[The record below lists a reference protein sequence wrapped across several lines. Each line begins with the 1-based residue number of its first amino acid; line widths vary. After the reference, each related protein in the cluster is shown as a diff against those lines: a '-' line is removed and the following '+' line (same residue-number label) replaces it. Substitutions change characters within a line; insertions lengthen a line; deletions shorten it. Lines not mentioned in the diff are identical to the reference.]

1 MSTNTQKNIEDQ
13 EVDLS
18 IIFKKINGFFQG
30 ISTSIFRA
38 IQFVIKNI
46 IIIGILFVI
55 GAGLGFYLD
64 KNEKTYDHQ
73 IIAQPNFGSTDYLFS
88 KIDLLQSKIRERDT
102 VFLKSIGIQES
113 SKLLK
118 IEINPIVDVNK
129 FVNVNTDQ
137 NFELLKLMVENGD
150 IKKIVEDKVINKNYS
165 LYLISFSTSKLV
177 STKQIIEPLMHFLN
191 TSIYYSRIQKEYV
204 NNVLVKMKA
213 NDVIIAQIDGFLNSF
228 SNTVNENSKS
238 DKLVYYNENT
248 QLNDVIQTK
257 NKLIGEQG
265 ALRMN
270 LVSLDKI
277 IKEESSTLNIQ
288 NNQSINGKLK
298 LVLPILLIF
307 IFIFINFFVNFY
319 KKQSAKSKQ

>member
-13 EVDLS
+13 EIDVS
-18 IIFKKINGFFQG
+18 IVFKKINGFFQG
-30 ISTSIFRA
+30 ISTSIFRG

-46 IIIGILFVI
+46 VVIGILFII

-64 KNEKTYDHQ
+64 KTEKKYDHQ
-73 IIAQPNFGSTDYLFS
+73 IIVQPNFGSTDYLFS

-102 VFLKSIGIQES
+102 VFLKTIGILEPT
-113 SKLLK
+113 KLLK

-129 FVNVNTDQ
+129 FVNVNSDQ
-137 NFELLKLMVENGD
+137 NFELLKLMAENGD

-165 LYLISFSTSKLV
+165 LYLISFSTDKLV
-177 STKQIIEPLMHFLN
+177 TVKQIIDPVMKFLN
-191 TSIYYSRIQKEYV
+191 TSSYYSKIQKEYV
-204 NNVLVKMKA
+204 NNVMVKMKA

-228 SNTVNENSKS
+228 SNTVNGNSKS

-277 IKEESSTLNIQ
+277 IKEESSTINIL
-288 NNQSINGKLK
+288 NNQLINGKLK
-298 LVLPILLIF
+298 LFLPIFFIF
-307 IFIFINFFVNFY
+307 IFIFINFFINFY
-319 KKQSAKSKQ
+319 KKQLAKSK